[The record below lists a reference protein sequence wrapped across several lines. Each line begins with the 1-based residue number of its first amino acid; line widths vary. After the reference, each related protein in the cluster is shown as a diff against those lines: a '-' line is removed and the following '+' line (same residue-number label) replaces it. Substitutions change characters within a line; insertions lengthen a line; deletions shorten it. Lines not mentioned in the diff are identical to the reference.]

1 MAEEHIKILV
11 VEDDFQN
18 RQLINIYLSRSHYD
32 VTLAVNGFDALE
44 KLKQFTPDLI
54 VSDISMPNMDG
65 FELYDQVKKLEH
77 LRSIPFI
84 FLTAHSDIEK
94 RRHSKE
100 IGSDDF
106 LTKPIEQEDLLV
118 SIRGKLKRV
127 QEIRS
132 SAHHQAMN
140 EVDHLKREIL
150 STITHEVNTPLFI
163 IKLTTNLLLDDS
175 MEFKPTE
182 LQELLM
188 RIQRSGERLDGL
200 LKDFLISARIAAGD
214 AIKEFKEAKQEVD
227 VSYILRHLLPKLEKM
242 ASAAGIRL
250 TADLG
255 TPLPPVE
262 IHVDQFADV
271 IERLVHNAVKFNKPQ
286 GTVHIRCEQDD
297 EDVFICIKDTGIG
310 IPADKI
316 SYIFEKFYQVNR
328 SEMEQQG
335 AGLGLPI
342 ARDLAYINRGDLTV
356 RSTESEGSEFTL
368 RLPIKKKGT

>member
-242 ASAAGIRL
+242 ASAVGIRL

-297 EDVFICIKDTGIG
+297 EDVFIRIKDTGIG

-356 RSTESEGSEFTL
+356 RSSEGEGSEFTL
-368 RLPIKKKGT
+368 RLPIN